1 LGFNNS
7 QATGYDAIYYTGYF
21 MEQLAERR
29 GLTLKVNSIT
39 GIDEAGRAFT
49 VRANFKDTQSII
61 ADLFLNSK

>member
-1 LGFNNS
+1 
-7 QATGYDAIYYTGYF
+7 

-29 GLTLKVNSIT
+29 GLALKVNSIT